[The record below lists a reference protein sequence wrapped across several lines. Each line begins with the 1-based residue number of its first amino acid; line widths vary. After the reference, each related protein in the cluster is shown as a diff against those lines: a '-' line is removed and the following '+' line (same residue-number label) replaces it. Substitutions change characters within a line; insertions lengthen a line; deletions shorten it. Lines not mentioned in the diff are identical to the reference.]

1 MHEAGCAGRWGPS
14 SWTESRAV
22 RTAVRACSCSAGRG
36 PSLAGCKVA
45 GNALHDRPWA
55 WPGRALQSR
64 VSCAASCK
72 QPTQIVVVASQD
84 LPSHFRA
91 PFRPGDCQRF
101 PSGSCMAGTMCA
113 FLREY
118 PSLLVHSLCSPH
130 HKRWASNHC
139 LPLYVCIQSL
149 VHAHIRVGPAI
160 NACPSCTRTR

>member
-1 MHEAGCAGRWGPS
+1 MFLVLQLTNNKERSEARQLSVRVWCWGLRRIRLPCRHFSAVRPCGMHEAGCAGRRGPG

-101 PSGSCMAGTMCA
+101 PSGSCMAGTMFA
-113 FLREY
+113 L
-118 PSLLVHSLCSPH
+118 SL
-130 HKRWASNHC
+130 
-139 LPLYVCIQSL
+139 I
-149 VHAHIRVGPAI
+149 HI
-160 NACPSCTRTR
+160 